1 MHEVQFYTILIIFP
15 QTLQTH
21 FTAMVQIQYFYFN
34 KFKQHIKSILSALIL
49 LETRTIT
56 FIVGIETRN
65 KKQA

>member
-21 FTAMVQIQYFYFN
+21 FTVFVQIQYFYFN
-34 KFKQHIKSILSALIL
+34 KFKQHIKSILSALMS

-56 FIVGIETRN
+56 FIVGIEMHH
-65 KKQA
+65 KK